1 MERRDKDEETPLAV
15 PIPSF
20 GRGGGPRRAAPRRG
34 PTFPGC
40 RETRRN
46 FLLSSPHPARARPAA
61 IRSPKRRRKQPLLSI
76 KKSFHRRAAYDEWS
90 RRPHH
95 PGSLRSLAF
104 VLAPPHRSGA
114 AGRRAPGARGRGA
127 SPPPQKILGAPG
139 TAGRGLDSRGISWTR
154 RGFVAVRRA
163 GRAASCGA
171 AGPAQRDR
179 VLVPP
184 GALSGR
190 ARAFCATAG
199 LLRAAASSCNLLVC
213 V

>member
-20 GRGGGPRRAAPRRG
+20 GRGGGPRRAAPG
-34 PTFPGC
+34 PHLPRLPGDA
-40 RETRRN
+40 TK
-46 FLLSSPHPARARPAA
+46 LP
-61 IRSPKRRRKQPLLSI
+61 PLLSTPCAGSAGGHPFAETATKAAAALDQ
-76 KKSFHRRAAYDEWS
+76 KKLSPTRSVRRVVEATPPPRFS
-90 RRPHH
+90 
-95 PGSLRSLAF
+95 SLAR
-104 VLAPPHRSGA
+104 VRARASPQVGGGRS
-114 AGRRAPGARGRGA
+114 AGPRGA
-127 SPPPQKILGAPG
+127 WARRVPPPQKILGAPG